1 MLGLQCLTRLHAF
14 VITLLL
20 FSKYRHE
27 LLTQHYRALSSAGR
41 FLIPHFRIRSLPHG
55 AVPNLCPSPLH
66 LHARLP
72 EDRNYPT
79 HTQTT
84 VYAQRMNLSR
94 QPIPPEGPDG
104 QAAFWELK
112 EGLSGVST
120 EERQLGMRLLAQ
132 FCTFHDPIMHSRVR
146 TG

>member
-27 LLTQHYRALSSAGR
+27 LLTRHYRALSAGR

-55 AVPNLCPSPLH
+55 AVPNLCPLSLH
-66 LHARLP
+66 LHVRLP

-104 QAAFWELK
+104 QAPR
-112 EGLSGVST
+112 SGNSKRVS
-120 EERQLGMRLLAQ
+120 LG
-132 FCTFHDPIMHSRVR
+132 
-146 TG
+146 

>member
-1 MLGLQCLTRLHAF
+1 MRCHLDIARTIHDPSF
-14 VITLLL
+14 
-20 FSKYRHE
+20 
-27 LLTQHYRALSSAGR
+27 
-41 FLIPHFRIRSLPHG
+41 PHQVSTHG
-55 AVPNLCPSPLH
+55 AVPNLSPPPSH
-66 LHARLP
+66 LHARLL
-72 EDRNYPT
+72 EDRDYPT

-84 VYAQRMNLSR
+84 VYTQRMNLSR